1 MEGSL
6 KQEPC
11 PGQRRTDPAAPEAG
25 TGCSA
30 ARSGTVA
37 GPHGGPL
44 AGAGVRG
51 GVARSRS
58 RHSSRKTALAGVGAA
73 QGVAMTGA
81 QTGCPGCVW
90 KMGSRSGPEMA
101 ATGSTWH
108 LFTLP
113 PPPFA
118 WNVFLLL
125 TRAPTHITPTYSHS
139 AHTALTYPHYPLTHH
154 TPFTRNARCHSDHT
168 PHRYAHNTHTHILS
182 LTHTTLTSYTHYTL
196 SSHCLPEKHFLLL
209 AGVTL

>member
-6 KQEPC
+6 EQEPC

-81 QTGCPGCVW
+81 QTGCPGRVW
-90 KMGSRSGPEMA
+90 KMGSRAGPEMA

-196 SSHCLPEKHFLLL
+196 PTVCLRN
-209 AGVTL
+209 TSYC